1 MKPAAIIALL
11 FFTGLSW
18 CSGEITTEPVLI
30 QVVVTNETGGGSPA
44 SDAEVALTIYQDSK
58 PLDRRVG
65 RSDAQGVC
73 SFQEV
78 PTGLGMAVVA
88 TAKNQDMM
96 FSSRPMSLEHAHDT
110 RYQLDISV
118 YDVSTDTSA
127 LSVGTHHLVVRADPQ
142 GLFIDEYLQIINTS
156 DKAVTSA
163 EKTPDGRPTVLKV
176 YLPAG
181 YKDITFS
188 KYFQEQ
194 ALIMTDEGFMDTMAV
209 PPGRHDAV
217 FTYGLKA
224 DASTVQIVKK
234 AGLPTKDLMVF
245 SQLNGAS
252 IEGLNEPLGQMTINN
267 GSPADYFPSVS
278 LEAGEQISFKITGLS
293 IAPDPDELWV
303 MFGVIF
309 GVIVL
314 IGIIRMVTQKKQ
326 KPSDSASENESQ

>member
-1 MKPAAIIALL
+1 MKPAARMMVFLAC
-11 FFTGLSW
+11 LSW
-18 CSGEITTEPVLI
+18 CLGEITTEPVLI
-30 QVVVTNETGGGSPA
+30 QVVVTNETAGSPA

-88 TAKNQDMM
+88 TAMNQDMM
-96 FSSRPMSLEHAHDT
+96 FSSRPMSLEHAHDAM
-110 RYQLDISV
+110 YQLEIVV

-127 LSVGTHHLVVRADPQ
+127 LSIGTHHLVVRVAPQ
-142 GLFIDEYLQIINTS
+142 GLFIDEYLQVINDS
-156 DKAVTSA
+156 DKAVTSE
-163 EKTPDGRPTVLKV
+163 EKTPDGKPAVLKV

-181 YKDITFS
+181 FKDIIYS

-194 ALIMTDEGFMDTMAV
+194 ALIMTDDGFIDTMAV

-217 FTYGLKA
+217 FTYAVKTETP
-224 DASTVQIVKK
+224 SVQIIKK
-234 AGLPTKDLMVF
+234 AALPTQDLMVF
-245 SQLNGAS
+245 SQLSGAS
-252 IEGLNEPLGQMTINN
+252 IAGLDEPLGQMTINN

-278 LEAGEQISFKITGLS
+278 LETEEQISFEISGLS
-293 IAPDPDELWV
+293 IAQDPDDLWM

-309 GVIVL
+309 GVMIL
-314 IGIIRMVTQKKQ
+314 IGIVRTWTHKKQ
-326 KPSDSASENESQ
+326 SVSASDKEG

>member
-1 MKPAAIIALL
+1 MKPAARMMVFLAC
-11 FFTGLSW
+11 LSW
-18 CSGEITTEPVLI
+18 CLGEITTEPVLI
-30 QVVVTNETGGGSPA
+30 QVVVTNETAGSPA

-88 TAKNQDMM
+88 TAMNQDMM
-96 FSSRPMSLEHAHDT
+96 FSSRPMSLEHAHDAM
-110 RYQLDISV
+110 YQLEIVV

-127 LSVGTHHLVVRADPQ
+127 LSIGTHHLVVRVAPQ
-142 GLFIDEYLQIINTS
+142 GLFIDEYLQVINDS
-156 DKAVTSA
+156 DKAVTSE
-163 EKTPDGRPTVLKV
+163 EKTPDGKPAVLKV

-181 YKDITFS
+181 FKDIIYS

-194 ALIMTDEGFMDTMAV
+194 ALIMTDDGFIDTMAV

-217 FTYGLKA
+217 FTYAVKTETP
-224 DASTVQIVKK
+224 SVQIIKK
-234 AGLPTKDLMVF
+234 AALPTQDLMVF
-245 SQLNGAS
+245 SQLSGAS
-252 IEGLNEPLGQMTINN
+252 IAGLDEPLGQMTINN

-278 LEAGEQISFKITGLS
+278 LEAGDQISFEITGLS
-293 IAPDPDELWV
+293 IAQDPDDLWM

-309 GVIVL
+309 GVMIL
-314 IGIIRMVTQKKQ
+314 IGIVRTWTHKKQ
-326 KPSDSASENESQ
+326 SVSASDKEG